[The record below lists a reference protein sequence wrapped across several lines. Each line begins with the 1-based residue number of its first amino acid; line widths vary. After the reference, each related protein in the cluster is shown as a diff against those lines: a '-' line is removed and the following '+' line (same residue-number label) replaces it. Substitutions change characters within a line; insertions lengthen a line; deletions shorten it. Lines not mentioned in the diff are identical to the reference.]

1 VGFDSEP
8 DGVVPR
14 ASWSAEPVD
23 LRLLGRHR
31 ECRALDGLVAG
42 VRAGQSGVL
51 ALRGEAGIG
60 KSALLDHVAEQ
71 ASGCRVARLAGVE
84 SESELAFAGLHRL
97 CAPLLDHLDRLP
109 GPQRQALAIVFGIV
123 TGPPPD
129 RFLIAL
135 AVLSLLA
142 DAAEDTPLVCLVDDA
157 QWLDQ
162 ASARTLGFVA
172 RRLQAYPIA
181 VVFALRGAAAEQ
193 TLTEQTLTGLP
204 ELVVEALG
212 DADAHLLLA
221 SVLPVPV
228 DDRVRSRMVAEAR
241 GNPLALRELPR
252 GLASGELS
260 FGFGTAGPAPLP
272 GRIEQGYVRLI
283 AALPEAT
290 RRLLLIAALEPDGD
304 ATLLWRAARRLGL
317 PPDAIGAATSAG
329 LIEISSHVRFRHR
342 LVRSA
347 ACRAAADRVQEAHRV
362 LADLTDPGRDPDRRA
377 WHRAHAA
384 AGPDDA
390 VAAELER
397 SADRARSRGGVGA
410 TAAFLARAAQL
421 TTDPARIAQLALAAA
436 RARHEAGAF
445 DAALALL
452 AVAQAG
458 PLRSVQQAQLDLV
471 RARVTSGREAPG
483 LLVDAARRLAPLD
496 PDAARDTYL
505 EAFGAAFSTARLAP
519 GTGTAGVA
527 RAARAAPRPRRPRA
541 TDLVLNGW
549 VTVLIDGCRTG
560 VPLLRK
566 AVAAFCREAGAQPLH
581 VLPLA
586 SAAAADT
593 LDDQAWE
600 TLAIR
605 HVLTARQIGA
615 LSELPLA
622 LHGLAMVH
630 VLKGQLDVAAALIA
644 ESRTVAEVTGAKV
657 WPYGAVALAAFDGRA
672 GSGGELART
681 ELSRLADG
689 GQGAA
694 VTFLHWADAV
704 LGNARG
710 QYQEAVAAAT
720 RAIADPDEL
729 GQRTP
734 ALVEL
739 VEAASRTGL
748 TDVAAD
754 ALRQLSVLTRAGGTD
769 WGRGLE
775 ARCRALVS
783 TDNAAEPC
791 YREATQRL
799 GRTLIRVEAARA
811 HLLYG
816 EWLRRRNRRV
826 DAREQLRI
834 AHELF
839 TAMGTHAFAER
850 ARRELTATGLTVR
863 KRSEENTT
871 RLTDHE
877 SQIVRLVGNGLT
889 NPEIGAELFI
899 SPRTVEW
906 HLRKVFSKLGVTS
919 RRQLTAV
926 VRE

>member
-1 VGFDSEP
+1 MAQPVGFDGEP

-14 ASWSAEPVD
+14 TSWSAEPVD
-23 LRLLGRHR
+23 LRLLGRQR

-51 ALRGEAGIG
+51 VLRGEAGIG
-60 KSALLDHVAEQ
+60 RSALLDHVAEQ

-84 SESELAFAGLHRL
+84 SESELAIAGLHWL
-97 CAPLLDHLDRLP
+97 CSPLLDHLDRLP

-123 TGPPPD
+123 SGPPPD

-142 DAAEDTPLVCLVDDA
+142 DAAADTPLVCLVDDA

-172 RRLQAYPIA
+172 RRLHAYPIA
-181 VVFALRGAAAEQ
+181 LVFALRGDPAEP
-193 TLTEQTLTGLP
+193 TLTGLP
-204 ELVVEALG
+204 ELVVEGLG
-212 DADAHLLLA
+212 DADAQLLLA

-228 DDRVRSRMVAEAR
+228 DDRVRGRIAAEAG
-241 GNPLALRELPR
+241 GNPLALRQLPY
-252 GLASGELS
+252 GFASGELS
-260 FGFGTAGPAPLP
+260 FGFGTADPALLP
-272 GRIEQGYVRLI
+272 GRIEQGYLRLI

-304 ATLLWRAARRLGL
+304 ATVLWRAARCLGL
-317 PPDAIGAATSAG
+317 PPDAIVAATSAG
-329 LIEISSHVRFRHR
+329 LIEISSHVRFRHP

-347 ACRAAADRVQEAHRV
+347 ACRAAADRVPEAHRV

-377 WHRAHAA
+377 WHRAHAT

-397 SADRARSRGGVGA
+397 SADRALSRGGVGA
-410 TAAFLARAAQL
+410 AAAFLARAAQL
-421 TTDPARIAQLALAAA
+421 STDPAAGAQLALAAA
-436 RARHEAGAF
+436 GARHEGGAF

-458 PLRSVQQAQLDLV
+458 PLSSIQQVQVDLV
-471 RARVTSGREAPG
+471 RARVISGPEAPG
-483 LLVDAARRLAPLD
+483 LFVDAARRFAPVD
-496 PDAARDTYL
+496 PQAARDTYL
-505 EAFGAAFSTARLAP
+505 EAFGAAFSAARLAS

-527 RAARAAPRPRRPRA
+527 RAARAAPRTRRPRA
-541 TDLVLNGW
+541 TDLLLDGW
-549 VTVLIDGCRTG
+549 VAVCVDGCRTG

-566 AVAAFCREAGAQPLH
+566 AVAAFCREDAAQPLH

-600 TLAIR
+600 TLATR
-605 HVLTARQIGA
+605 HLLTARQLGA
-615 LSELPLA
+615 LSELPIA
-622 LHGLAMVH
+622 LHGLTMVH
-630 VLKGQLDVAAALIA
+630 VLKGQLDVAAALVA
-644 ESRTVAEVTGAKV
+644 ESRTVAEVTGAKL
-657 WPYGAVALAAFDGRA
+657 WPYGAVALAAFDGRD
-672 GSGGELART
+672 SEPART

-694 VTFLHWADAV
+694 VTVLHWAEAV
-704 LGNARG
+704 LGNAHG
-710 QYQEAVAAAT
+710 QYQEAVVAAT
-720 RAIADPDEL
+720 GAIADPDEL

-748 TDVAAD
+748 IDVAAD
-754 ALRQLSVLTRAGGTD
+754 ALRQLSALTRAGGTD
-769 WGRGLE
+769 WARGLE

-783 TDNAAEPC
+783 TDDAAESC

-799 GRTLIRVEAARA
+799 GRTRIRVDAARA